1 MTNIGFKPAAND
13 VVQAFARDPEQLIVG
28 ASATAAKMLPGIA
41 VIFDTTDAEVQ
52 ECGAAGAAIGVLG
65 YARANPNFKPE
76 TQLTAYAIGDSVPVY
91 NGPGRVYAYLTE
103 TIVKGEP
110 LVLAADGKFSKA
122 AAITIVASGAA
133 SITDGQAVTGTYGAD
148 GPVVARAAQSRTA
161 AGRAWINLTG
171 V

>member
-13 VVQAFARDPEQLIVG
+13 VVQAFARDPEQLMVG
-28 ASATAAKMLPGIA
+28 ANATAADMLPGIA
-41 VIFDTTDAEVQ
+41 VVFDTNDGEVK
-52 ECGAAGAAIGVLG
+52 ECGAAGEAIGVLG

-91 NGPGRVYAYLTE
+91 NGPGRVNAYITE
-103 TIVKGEP
+103 TVVKGER
-110 LVLAADGKFSKA
+110 LVLAADGKFSKQVA
-122 AAITIVASGAA
+122 AV
-133 SITDGQAVTGTYGAD
+133 DGHMAT
-148 GPVVARAAQSRTA
+148 AAQSRTG